1 MSDSEKNENDK
12 PKKLALIA
20 SKGTLDWAYPPFI
33 LASAAAAMGWEVG
46 IFFTFYGFD
55 IISKKRMN
63 ALKVAPIGNPAMPE
77 PIPAVPVKVPNI
89 IGIIPG
95 MTHVATA
102 FMKSWMGGANLP
114 SIPEFVEM
122 AQEMGVRFFACA
134 MTMGLMG
141 VDEEDLIDGCELVGA
156 TTFLDFAADADVQL
170 YV

>member
-1 MSDSEKNENDK
+1 MAKER
-12 PKKLALIA
+12 KKRLALVA
-20 SKGTLDWAYPPFI
+20 SKGAMDEAYSPLI
-33 LASAAAAMGWEVG
+33 LATTAAAMDWEVG

-63 ALKVAPIGNPAMPE
+63 ALKVSPIGNPAMPE

-89 IGIIPG
+89 IGMIPG

-102 FMKSWMGGANLP
+102 FMKSWMGRANLP
-114 SIPEFVEM
+114 SVPEFVEM

-134 MTMGLMG
+134 MTMGVMG

-170 YV
+170 YI

>member
-1 MSDSEKNENDK
+1 MAIER
-12 PKKLALIA
+12 KKRLALVA
-20 SKGTLDWAYPPFI
+20 SKGAMDEAYSPLI
-33 LASAAAAMGWEVG
+33 LATTAAAMDWEVG

-63 ALKVAPIGNPAMPE
+63 ALKVSPIGNPAMPE

-89 IGIIPG
+89 IGVIPG

-102 FMKSWMGGANLP
+102 FMKSWMGRANLP
-114 SIPEFVEM
+114 SVPEFVEM

-134 MTMGLMG
+134 MTMGVMG

-170 YV
+170 YI

>member
-1 MSDSEKNENDK
+1 MTEER
-12 PKKLALIA
+12 KKRLAVVA
-20 SKGTLDWAYPPFI
+20 SKGALDEAYSPLI
-33 LASAAAAMGWEVG
+33 LATTAAAMDWEVG

-77 PIPAVPVKVPNI
+77 PIPAVPIKVPNI

-102 FMKSWMGGANLP
+102 FMKSWMGRANLP
-114 SIPEFVEM
+114 SVPEFVEM

-134 MTMGLMG
+134 MTMGVMG

-170 YV
+170 YI

>member
-1 MSDSEKNENDK
+1 MTEER
-12 PKKLALIA
+12 KKRLALVA
-20 SKGTLDWAYPPFI
+20 SKGALDEAYSPLI
-33 LASAAAAMGWEVG
+33 LATTAAAMDWEVG
-46 IFFTFYGFD
+46 IFFTFYGLD

-102 FMKSWMGGANLP
+102 FMKSWMGRANLP
-114 SIPEFVEM
+114 SVPEFVEM

-134 MTMGLMG
+134 MTMGVMG

-170 YV
+170 YI

>member
-1 MSDSEKNENDK
+1 MTEER
-12 PKKLALIA
+12 KKRLALVA
-20 SKGTLDWAYPPFI
+20 SKGALDEAYSPLI
-33 LASAAAAMGWEVG
+33 LATTAAAMDWEVG
-46 IFFTFYGFD
+46 IFFTFYGLD

-89 IGIIPG
+89 IGVIPG

-102 FMKSWMGGANLP
+102 FMKSWMGRANLP
-114 SIPEFVEM
+114 SVPEFVEM

-134 MTMGLMG
+134 MTMGVMG

-170 YV
+170 YI